1 MKPLRMPYTLAMT
14 ALTSSETGESLHI
27 QRALWRRQGAT
38 VPTLHGGKRSWFR
51 LVLELIDQIDA
62 GMVTASGARPNLP
75 EEIFSETSPRNA
87 AVPTTEP
94 LTWREY
100 SRFLKSTGLAQTVN
114 GELAL
119 TTLGQEFLRTR
130 SARTLGKVLASSYRL
145 LAEALLFIS
154 KAPAKVEDVDAHL
167 RSSYET
173 NWGTLGGTRGRI
185 DWLDALGAIE
195 PMEGRA
201 WRITATGES
210 ILADCEIVT
219 PEALD
224 SATADTPQ
232 LAEAPPV
239 IADLLNGLVIGART
253 HASRS
258 TYNIWVPSP
267 ATRPN
272 KVENLRTVVNAAV
285 DPLDRE
291 ELLGFIA
298 TTFALRRSSVDSM
311 LPFLRASGLIQEV
324 GLGVFQAT
332 SYAQAWLQSDDDINF
347 VRILH
352 ANMRFVGEMLQVAQS
367 GVVRAEVY
375 EQAGKFGLNIDKSRW
390 IAAFLQDTGLLEQ
403 PKYGSLRTTSL
414 GLALLPELPLAAMNP
429 DTDTDTDNVT
439 ERPKEEP
446 ERPGSPRAELYTDV
460 LDRFS
465 RTPMALEMAAGK
477 ALELSI
483 RDCFLAMGFE
493 AHSISGSGATDV
505 LVRWS
510 DETGNES
517 VAIVEAKSRATG
529 SVGHTDVSDVA
540 IETHK
545 TTHGA
550 GFVAIVGPGFSGETI
565 KNMAIKRNWVLL
577 EAARLGMIA
586 DEAIALGISPAT
598 TSLMFSPG
606 GLDELDEALRHRRRE
621 LFLVSFVVSQLAE
634 EARATGEAITPR
646 DISRDGRATELRP
659 SVDEVVDA
667 LNLLRNTA
675 PETIRIVDENKDPK
689 FSGYVLGAAR
699 PAASALRAVAQAI
712 ELPLKQ
718 PSE

>member
-1 MKPLRMPYTLAMT
+1 MT
-14 ALTSSETGESLHI
+14 ALTSSETGDALHI

-38 VPTLHGGKRSWFR
+38 LPTLHGGKRSWFR

-62 GMVTASGARPNLP
+62 GMATASGVRPNLP
-75 EEIFSETSPRNA
+75 EEIFSETSSRNA
-87 AVPTTEP
+87 AVRTADP
-94 LTWREY
+94 LSWGEY
-100 SRFLKSTGLAQTVN
+100 SRFLKSTGLAQAVN

-119 TTLGQEFLRTR
+119 TNLGQEFIRTR
-130 SARTLGKVLASSYRL
+130 SARTLGKVLASRYRL
-145 LAEALLFIS
+145 FAEALLFIS
-154 KAPAKVEDVDAHL
+154 KAPAKVEDLDAHL

-185 DWLDALGAIE
+185 DWLDALRAIE
-195 PMEGRA
+195 PIEGRA

-224 SATADTPQ
+224 STTADTPQ

-239 IADLLNGLVIGART
+239 IADLLNGLVIGARS

-267 ATRPN
+267 AGRPN

-285 DPLDRE
+285 DRLDRE

-367 GVVRAEVY
+367 GVLRAEVY
-375 EQAGKFGLNIDKSRW
+375 EQAGKFGLNVDKSRW

-414 GLALLPELPLAAMNP
+414 GLALLAELPLAAQNP
-429 DTDTDTDNVT
+429 DTDTETS
-439 ERPKEEP
+439 KKEP

-465 RTPMALEMAAGK
+465 RSPMALEMAAGK

-529 SVGHTDVSDVA
+529 SVAHTDVSDVA

-545 TTHGA
+545 SAHGA
-550 GFVAIVGPGFSGETI
+550 GFVAIVGPGFSGDTI
-565 KNMAIKRNWVLL
+565 RNMAIKRNWVLL
-577 EAARLGMIA
+577 EAARLGLIA

-621 LFLVSFVVSQLAE
+621 LTLVSFVVSQLAE

-646 DISRDGRATELRP
+646 DISRDGRGTELRP
-659 SVDEVVDA
+659 SVDEVLDA

-675 PETIRIVDENKDPK
+675 PGTIRIVDENRNPK

-712 ELPLKQ
+712 ELPLQ
-718 PSE
+718 QRPSE